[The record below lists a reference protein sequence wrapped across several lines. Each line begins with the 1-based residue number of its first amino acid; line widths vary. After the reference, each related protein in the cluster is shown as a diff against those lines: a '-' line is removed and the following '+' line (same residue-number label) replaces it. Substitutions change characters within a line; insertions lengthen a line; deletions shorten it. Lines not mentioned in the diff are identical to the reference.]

1 MKRWIALFLIALAGL
16 ALTGCFSPDAGTS
29 FTGYVEGEFVLVG
42 PDDGGRLTTLSVA
55 EGDTIRSGEP
65 LFDLDAMTE
74 EAALNAAKA
83 KLEQAEASLKLS
95 KVGLKRAEQLLER
108 GVVAQSRLDDA
119 RSAYDRDQAAVA
131 AARAELED
139 AETRLARRR
148 IAAPVTGAVQEV
160 YFRPGEYVGAGQS
173 IVALL
178 PPGNVKVRFYVPEP
192 ARAAMRTG
200 DKVLVGCDGCA
211 EGLSAR
217 ISFVSREAEYA
228 PPVIFSREERRKLV
242 YMVEAVPDG
251 EARNLPVGQPVT
263 VSIPGQNEAIGP

>member
-1 MKRWIALFLIALAGL
+1 MKRWTALFLIALAGL

-131 AARAELED
+131 AAGAELED

-200 DKVLVGCDGCA
+200 EKVLVGCDGCA

>member
-1 MKRWIALFLIALAGL
+1 MKYRTALFLIALAGL
-16 ALTGCFSPDAGTS
+16 ALAGCFSPNTGTN
-29 FTGYVEGEFVLVG
+29 FTGYIEGEFVLVG

-65 LFDLDAMTE
+65 LFALDAMTE
-74 EAALNAAKA
+74 KAALNAARA

-95 KVGLKRAEQLLER
+95 KVGLERAEQLLKR

-119 RSAYDRDQAAVA
+119 RSAYDRDKAAVT
-131 AARAELED
+131 AARAEVED

-160 YFRPGEYVGAGQS
+160 YFRPGEYVSAGQS

-200 DKVLVGCDGCA
+200 EKVLVGCDGCA
-211 EGLSAR
+211 AGLSAR

-242 YMVEAVPDG
+242 YMVEAVPEG
-251 EARNLPVGQPVT
+251 EARKIPVGQPVT
-263 VSIPGQNEAIGP
+263 VSIPGRNEAIGP